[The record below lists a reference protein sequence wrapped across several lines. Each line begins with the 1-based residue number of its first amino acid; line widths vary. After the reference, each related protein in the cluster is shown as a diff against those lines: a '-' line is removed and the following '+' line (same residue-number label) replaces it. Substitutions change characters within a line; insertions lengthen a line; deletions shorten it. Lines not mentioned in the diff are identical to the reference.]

1 MGREQSSS
9 ERWFYK
15 RAGETFGPVSAERL
29 HELLS
34 AGLVQP
40 REAVW
45 RRHGQGHLFVQAARA
60 ASGSARDGSQPPG
73 PEPTPA

>member
-1 MGREQSSS
+1 MGREESSS
-9 ERWFYK
+9 EGWFYK

-29 HELLS
+29 QELLA
-34 AGLVQP
+34 AGLLPP

-45 RRHGQGHLFVQAARA
+45 RRHGQGHLFVHAARA
-60 ASGSARDGSQPPG
+60 ASGSAGDGLQPPR